1 MSAPAEIQ
9 AMFGAPGEPVPTVR
23 VKDIRAAWKVSRDA
37 AARRPGGITAIDIRF
52 IERACSPGADVRAVW
67 WRGVRFKMFDMLLLR
82 NLLSGSVARPLREI
96 AFVIFARVPMS
107 GGHSERIIEVCS
119 RDRREVQSR
128 ARATSDSR
136 SLRGLRSGNYEH
148 SN

>member
-1 MSAPAEIQ
+1 MLSGGLRRLLAMSAPAEIQ

-96 AFVIFARVPMS
+96 AFVIFARVPMKWWAL
-107 GGHSERIIEVCS
+107 GENY
-119 RDRREVQSR
+119 
-128 ARATSDSR
+128 
-136 SLRGLRSGNYEH
+136 RGLF
-148 SN
+148 